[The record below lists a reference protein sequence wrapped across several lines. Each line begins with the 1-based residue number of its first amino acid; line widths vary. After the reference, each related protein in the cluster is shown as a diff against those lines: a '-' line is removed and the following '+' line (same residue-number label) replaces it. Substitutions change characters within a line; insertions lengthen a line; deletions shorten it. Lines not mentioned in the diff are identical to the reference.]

1 MPGPRSEDAP
11 HFLSDS
17 INELDDFLFKF
28 EELAKTHKVTGGD
41 CVHAAL
47 RYADHE
53 SKQLWRTADGYD
65 TDVSKCNWDKFKKE
79 LTDNFY
85 ASRKRKYTLRELQDI
100 TRKWRRRGFRSEADL
115 DKYHRQFTPILGAL
129 KKKSIV
135 SDTEVKHAFWKG
147 FDRRLQQRLE
157 DRICQIDATW
167 TRETPPD
174 ISKVLAA
181 GRWVL

>member
-11 HFLSDS
+11 HFSSDS
-17 INELDDFLFKF
+17 INELDDFLFEF

-41 CVHAAL
+41 RVHAAL

-65 TDVSKCNWDKFKKE
+65 TDVSKCHWDKFKKE

-115 DKYHRQFTPILGAL
+115 DKYHRQFTPVSGAL
-129 KKKSIV
+129 KKKSVI
-135 SDTEVKHAFWKG
+135 SDTE
-147 FDRRLQQRLE
+147 
-157 DRICQIDATW
+157 
-167 TRETPPD
+167 
-174 ISKVLAA
+174 
-181 GRWVL
+181 